1 MNDSKV
7 QFGNRQISID
17 GEKFRLLAGTMHY
30 FRVPRAA
37 WRDRMEKAKEL
48 GLNAIETY
56 LCWNLHERREGVF
69 NFSDNLDFEAY
80 CRLAQELGLK
90 IVLRPGP
97 YICSEWDLGGLP
109 SWLMVKPGIRFRR
122 SNAAYLAAVDRWFDV
137 LLPKIRELDYDH
149 GGPVIAIQIENEY
162 GSYGADKAYLA
173 HLRDAYRAAGIRIP
187 LFTADGAEAPNLE
200 GHLGQLCVSGGTLPD
215 VAVCYNFLHDAK
227 GVAALQRRLRPDEPF
242 ICTEFWCGWFNVW
255 GQPSQKIPVDVVVKE
270 LEDLLSE
277 DGGVIF
283 YALCGG
289 TDFYWTNGANGDL
302 ARDFRPM
309 TTSYDF
315 DALLTED
322 GQPTEKYYAVR
333 NVLDR
338 FEGTGN
344 GERGTGN
351 GKCSPLSTKVH
362 KSQITKIDLCGSA
375 SSAALRDEEFTHF
388 SGSVPLAGTVRLFDC
403 LDAVAAKKVTDN
415 SPLTF
420 EELGTDFGYVFY
432 RARIQPP
439 VADPITAPLA
449 LRRVRDRAIVFADGK
464 PIFTYYRTDE
474 NCVTP
479 DITVGADGMEIGL
492 LVENMGR
499 INFAGPI
506 GFDFKGVCHDVAFA
520 HQVINDWEMWC
531 LPLDNPDN
539 GSLQFGAPD
548 AESAVPAFHLFEF
561 DLDEEPSD
569 TFLKFPGAHGLTWL
583 NGCPL
588 GRYWDI
594 GPDKTLYVPA
604 SWQRRGKNRLVVFET
619 ARLSSPQA
627 EFCTSRSALP

>member
-7 QFGNRQISID
+7 QFGNRRISID

-30 FRVPRAA
+30 FRVPRTA

-122 SNAAYLAAVDRWFDV
+122 SNAPYLAAVDRWFDV

-149 GGPVIAIQIENEY
+149 GGPIIAIQIENEY
-162 GSYGADKAYLA
+162 GSYGADKAYLT
-173 HLRDAYRAAGIRIP
+173 HLRDRYRAAGIRVP
-187 LFTADGAEAPNLE
+187 LFTADGAEAQNLE
-200 GHLGQLCVSGGTLPD
+200 GHIGQLCVSGGCLPD
-215 VAVCYNFLHDAK
+215 VAVCYNFLHDVA
-227 GVAALQRRLRPDEPF
+227 GVSAFQRRLRPDEPL
-242 ICTEFWCGWFNVW
+242 ICAEFWCGWFNVW
-255 GQPSQKIPVDVVVKE
+255 GQPAQKIETEVVVRE
-270 LEDLLSE
+270 LESLLAE
-277 DGGVIF
+277 DGNVIF

-322 GQPTEKYYAVR
+322 GQITEKFRAVQA
-333 NVLDR
+333 VLAKWQDR
-338 FEGTGN
+338 GPQTVKRSN
-344 GERGTGN
+344 SQTV
-351 GKCSPLSTKVH
+351 KPSKSLVVPLS
-362 KSQITKIDLCGSA
+362 
-375 SSAALRDEEFTHF
+375 
-388 SGSVPLAGTVRLFDC
+388 GTVKLFDC
-403 LDAVAAKKVTDN
+403 LDAVASKKVSSN
-415 SPLTF
+415 SPLSF

-432 RARIQPP
+432 RSHIQPP

-449 LRRVRDRAIVFADGK
+449 LRRVRDRAHVFIDGK
-464 PIFTYYRTDE
+464 PLCVYYRTDE
-474 NCVTP
+474 SAVTP
-479 DITVGADGMEIGL
+479 EMTVGADGAEVGL

-499 INFAGPI
+499 INFSGPV
-506 GFDFKGVCHDVAFA
+506 GLDFKGVCQDVAFA
-520 HQVINDWEMWC
+520 HQVLTDWEMWC
-531 LPLDNPDN
+531 LPLDNPDTPA
-539 GSLQFGAPD
+539 LRFGAPD
-548 AESAVPAFHLFEF
+548 SEATVPAFHLFAFGLE
-561 DLDEEPSD
+561 DEPAD
-569 TFLKFPGAHGLTWL
+569 TFLRFPGAHGLVWL
-583 NGCPL
+583 NGRPL

-594 GPDKTLYVPA
+594 GPDNTLYVPA
-604 SWQRRGKNRLVVFET
+604 SWLRRGPNRLIAFESERLDAPSTVFV
-619 ARLSSPQA
+619 SSRA
-627 EFCTSRSALP
+627 HLV

>member
-1 MNDSKV
+1 MNESRV
-7 QFGNRQISID
+7 RFGNRRISID
-17 GEKFRLLAGTMHY
+17 GEEFRLLAGTMHY

-173 HLRDAYRAAGIRIP
+173 HLRDAYRAADIRIP

-255 GQPSQKIPVDVVVKE
+255 GQPPQKIPIDVVVKE
-270 LEDLLSE
+270 LEDLLAE
-277 DGGVIF
+277 GGGVIF

-333 NVLDR
+333 DVLDR
-338 FEGTGN
+338 CLGHAEARPKHLLKTGKPSN
-344 GERGTGN
+344 R
-351 GKCSPLSTKVH
+351 LS
-362 KSQITKIDLCGSA
+362 I
-375 SSAALRDEEFTHF
+375 
-388 SGSVPLAGTVRLFDC
+388 PLAGTVRLFDC
-403 LDAVAAKKVTDN
+403 LDTVASKKVTDN

-449 LRRVRDRAIVFADGK
+449 LRRVRDRATVFADGK

-479 DITVGADGMEIGL
+479 DITVGADGMEVGL

-561 DLDEEPSD
+561 DLDEELSD

-583 NGCPL
+583 NGRPL

-619 ARLSSPQA
+619 ERLSAPQA
-627 EFCTSRSALP
+627 EFCDSRSALPWPTPTMPRLV